1 MEPLLR
7 LRDVATLLNIGHK
20 PARRWLDKYGVP
32 LIDLGRGRGLG
43 LRWDAADVRDAI
55 SRAKSGGQKPAPRQH
70 TPVRGKSFFTGR
82 PVADILKDLEDS
94 TINRQ

>member
-7 LRDVATLLNIGHK
+7 LRDVAALLSIGPK
-20 PARRWLDKYGVP
+20 PARRWLEKHGVP

-55 SRAKSGGQKPAPRQH
+55 SRAKSGGQKAAPRQH
-70 TPVRGKSFFTGR
+70 TATRGKSFFTGR
-82 PVADILKDLEDS
+82 PASAILKDLEDS